1 MPLGKSFPSLVAS
14 VLHEDDGGYT
24 VGVVTV
30 TLPLEATS
38 DWYSRDGHTQ
48 KLQSPGSRTRCYTK
62 ETLILGESEGSR
74 FHRGSPEGS
83 YGRADSPCPELGQQK
98 W

>member
-38 DWYSRDGHTQ
+38 DWYLERWAHTKAAEPRFQ
-48 KLQSPGSRTRCYTK
+48 DKMLHKSLPLEKLR
-62 ETLILGESEGSR
+62 GSR
-74 FHRGSPEGS
+74 FHTGSPEGS
-83 YGRADSPCPELGQQK
+83 HGRADSPCPELGQQK
-98 W
+98 WG